1 MTERS
6 RLRSYFGVSQIS
18 LRNMRQYTI
27 EFLTTFVYFP
37 AKLIA
42 LYIVYSIIYIQAW
55 LFDGTTVIG
64 GFSFPELMS
73 YLFISVILISA
84 IPLFRLS
91 MEIEKDIVRGPLI
104 SYLARPIDYS
114 GFKVFAE
121 LPRTL
126 VYLAF
131 GAFTYLIALFLL
143 PLNIPTNYNLLL
155 FIGFFYLAF
164 FIAFLLVFIIALAA
178 FWMSSL
184 WWIRH
189 LLGLTMSIAGG
200 ALIPLTYFPPLA
212 QIILGLLPFQFLYY
226 VPTLILQGYYQPQQ
240 LLPMILLGIFW
251 FITLYLLSRLI
262 WYFGRRRYE
271 GAGG

>member
-6 RLRSYFGVSQIS
+6 RIRSYFGVSQIS
-18 LRNMRQYTI
+18 FRNMRQYTI
-27 EFLTTFVYFP
+27 EFLTSFVYFP
-37 AKLIA
+37 VKLIA
-42 LYIVYSIIYIQAW
+42 LYIVYSIIYLQAW
-55 LFDGTTVIG
+55 IFDGTTVIG
-64 GFSFPELMS
+64 GFTFPVLMS

-104 SYLARPIDYS
+104 SYLTRPIDYA

-126 VYLAF
+126 VYLTL
-131 GAFTYLIALFLL
+131 GALTYAIALFFI
-143 PLNIPTNYNLLL
+143 PLNIPTIYNIVL

-164 FIAFLLVFIIALAA
+164 FIAFLLVFTIALAA
-178 FWMSSL
+178 FWMSSQ
-184 WWIRH
+184 WWLRH
-189 LLGLTMSIAGG
+189 LLSLTMSIAGG
-200 ALIPLTYFPPLA
+200 ALIPLSYFPPFA
-212 QIILGLLPFQFLYY
+212 QMILGLLPFQYLYY
-226 VPTLILQGYYQPQQ
+226 VPTLILQGYYLPEQ
-240 LLPMILLGIFW
+240 LLPITLLGIFW
-251 FITLYLLSRLI
+251 LIALYSLSRLI